1 MSNLK
6 QLDGKKISVKLKYGA
21 TEEDILEYFNCTDK
35 QLKRHLKKNFSS
47 KAVHKINYELRRNK
61 KKKAATLATRSRQ
74 IPIGNLRK
82 RTLKDI
88 ENQNNQTS

>member
-21 TEEDILEYFNCTDK
+21 TEEDILEYFNCTDE

-61 KKKAATLATRSRQ
+61 RKSSNISNQKQTNPNRQFKKKNT
-74 IPIGNLRK
+74 K
-82 RTLKDI
+82 RH
-88 ENQNNQTS
+88 

>member
-6 QLDGKKISVKLKYGA
+6 QLDGKKMRVKIKYGA
-21 TEEDILEYFNCTDK
+21 TDILEYFNCTDE
-35 QLKRHLKKNFSS
+35 QLKWHLKKNFSS
-47 KAVHKINYELRRNK
+47 KAVHQINYELRRNK

-88 ENQNNQTS
+88 ENQKNQKS

>member
-6 QLDGKKISVKLKYGA
+6 QLDGKKMRVKIKYGA
-21 TEEDILEYFNCTDK
+21 TEEDILEYFNCTDE
-35 QLKRHLKKNFSS
+35 QLKWHLKKNFSS

-61 KKKAATLATRSRQ
+61 KKKATTLATRRQ
-74 IPIGNLRK
+74 IPIGNLKK

-88 ENQNNQTS
+88 ENQKKQKS